1 MVPELSRQQPK
12 DSHIDSILEVESGLH
27 ETYEQDWK
35 ALNQAQAATMEV
47 IVASDGVLA
56 RTPLHYR

>member
-1 MVPELSRQQPK
+1 K
-12 DSHIDSILEVESGLH
+12 DSHIDSILEVDSRLH

-56 RTPLHYR
+56 RSLLICR